1 MDLDVDNQP
10 TEPQR
15 VQELWFE
22 DGNIV
27 IQAGNSLYRVF
38 RGILATHSS
47 VFKDMLSFPQPP
59 DSELVEGCSLVRLLD
74 SDREVTPFLKA
85 LFDPQFFEPFP
96 ASTSFEI
103 IAGCLRLSHKYGV
116 DYLHRRALIH
126 LSSGY
131 RTKLVEWDKF
141 DYHQGDLSRPATEI
155 CSWDSPTERTYM
167 IAAIQLAR
175 EIDTPWILPSAFYEL
190 TVGYRKLGKAVF
202 HEAVCNGVPASLS
215 AQDQDSFAQG
225 HYIQTAS
232 TMADILQFLF
242 HPSDIEGCK
251 SSKKCFSVR
260 LQAME
265 SLRED
270 LRGYA
275 SAPLDV
281 WEAADWRLLE
291 NLCPA
296 CLAVLKQTHKDARQ
310 VFWDKLPEIY
320 GLPEWEELERLRA
333 AAIGTNIFS

>member
-1 MDLDVDNQP
+1 MDLDNQP
-10 TEPQR
+10 LEPQR

-59 DSELVEGCSLVRLLD
+59 DSELVEGCPLVRLPD
-74 SDREVTPFLKA
+74 SDKEVTPFLKA
-85 LFDPQFFEPFP
+85 LFYPEFFEPFP

-103 IAGCLRLSHKYGV
+103 IPGCLRLSHKYGV

-126 LSSGY
+126 LSSEY
-131 RTKLVEWDKF
+131 RTKLVESDTSF
-141 DYHQGDLSRPATEI
+141 YDGGDLSRPAAQHI
-155 CSWDSPTERTYM
+155 SWGRPTERTYL
-167 IAAIQLAR
+167 IATIQLAR
-175 EIDTPWILPSAFYEL
+175 EVDAPWILPSAFYEL
-190 TVGYRKLGKAVF
+190 AFNYRELGKAVF
-202 HEAVCNGVPASLS
+202 HGVVFNGVPASIS
-215 AQDQDSFAQG
+215 AQDQDLFANG
-225 HYIQTAS
+225 HNIQNAS
-232 TMADILQFLF
+232 TMADILRFLF
-242 HPSDIEGCK
+242 HPSEIEGCT
-251 SSKKCFSVR
+251 SSKTCFSLR

-265 SLRED
+265 SR
-270 LRGYA
+270 RGNFRLYA
-275 SAPLDV
+275 STPLGV
-281 WEAADWRLLE
+281 WDETDWISLD

-296 CLAVLKQTHKDARQ
+296 CLAVLKQTHEDARQ
-310 VFWDKLPEIY
+310 AFWDKLPEIY

>member
-1 MDLDVDNQP
+1 MDVDVSNEP
-10 TEPQR
+10 TEPQC

-59 DSELVEGCSLVRLLD
+59 DSELVEGCPLVRFPD

-85 LFDPQFFEPFP
+85 LFDPEFFEPFP

-103 IAGCLRLSHKYGV
+103 VSGCLRLSHKYGV

-131 RTKLVEWDKF
+131 RTKLVESDKF
-141 DYHQGDLSRPATEI
+141 IYRWDDLSAVEKR
-155 CSWDSPTERTYM
+155 SWNWPTERTFL
-167 IAAIQLAR
+167 IATIQLAR
-175 EIDTPWILPSAFYEL
+175 EVDAPWILPSAFYNL
-190 TVGYRKLGKAVF
+190 AMSYRELGKAVF
-202 HEAVCNGVPASLS
+202 HRVVFNGLPASLS
-215 AQDQDSFAQG
+215 AQDQDSFVEG
-225 HYIQTAS
+225 HNIQTTS
-232 TMADILQFLF
+232 TTVDILRFLF
-242 HPSDIEGCK
+242 DPSEIEGCK
-251 SSKKCFSVR
+251 SSKNCFSLR

-265 SLRED
+265 SRRED
-270 LRGYA
+270 LRRYA
-275 SAPLDV
+275 SAPLDA
-281 WEAADWRLLE
+281 WEQDDWTLLK
-291 NLCPA
+291 NLCRA
-296 CLAVLKQTHKDARQ
+296 CLAVLKQTHEDARQ
-310 VFWDKLPEIY
+310 AFWDELPEIY

-333 AAIGTNIFS
+333 AAIGNIFS